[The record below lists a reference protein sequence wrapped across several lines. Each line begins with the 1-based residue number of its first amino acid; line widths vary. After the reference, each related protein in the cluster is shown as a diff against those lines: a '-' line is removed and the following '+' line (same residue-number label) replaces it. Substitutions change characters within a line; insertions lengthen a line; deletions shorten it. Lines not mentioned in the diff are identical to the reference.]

1 MEFGTRGNGSVSDSR
16 DVASRADGAQAAR
29 RLGSRLDP
37 LVRAFLVR
45 AVLWCVAFGAVHLL
59 GLRAYT
65 SPLSG
70 TSSYGMVQQVLGVT
84 YIVLYAG
91 LVFLVPVLVIAAV
104 LVHCAVLAIDFRTKR
119 NNTKGSSN
127 KSMKPM
133 IQDGG

>member
-1 MEFGTRGNGSVSDSR
+1 MESGTRGNGSVSDSR
-16 DVASRADGAQAAR
+16 DVASRADGAQEAR

-37 LVRAFLVR
+37 LARAFLVR

-65 SPLSG
+65 SLLSG

-104 LVHCAVLAIDFRTKR
+104 LVECAVLAIDFRAKRDHAKGHPTKA
-119 NNTKGSSN
+119 
-127 KSMKPM
+127 
-133 IQDGG
+133 